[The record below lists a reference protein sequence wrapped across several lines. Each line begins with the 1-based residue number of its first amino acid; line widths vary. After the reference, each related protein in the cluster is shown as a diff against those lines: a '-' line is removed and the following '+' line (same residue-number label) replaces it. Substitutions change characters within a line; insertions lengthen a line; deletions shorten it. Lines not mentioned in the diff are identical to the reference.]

1 MRVQWIVTAVILL
14 IPLGG
19 AVINNRVRV
28 ASFDACSAFT
38 HAGACT
44 LALSPIRA
52 MDMLTAKPE
61 MSNQTCAVSN
71 PNFGQG
77 NDPPANARPR
87 TADGLTRLGSSP
99 ASPAE
104 AKRPNIIFV
113 LADDLSLDLVQC
125 MPHVLKMQK
134 DGVTFANY
142 LVTNS
147 LCCPSRSSIFTGRFP
162 HNTGIYLNSGPDGG
176 YLEFLK
182 RGLEDATFVSALTA
196 AGYHTAMLGKYLN
209 GYRPQEHRVAPWW
222 NEWDVAGGGATDG
235 IAPYLGFNY
244 DLNQNGKIVHYASR
258 PADYLTDVL
267 STRAVN
273 FIKQQ
278 TSGAPFMIEISTYAP
293 HSPSTPAPRDADA
306 FSGLRAPRTP
316 AFNAVP
322 DTDAPKWLQ
331 RLPPLSNVDLAVIDI
346 EYRKR
351 AQSVLAIDAMIGA
364 VQAAVAE
371 IGASGDTYFVF
382 SSDNGYHMGEHRM
395 MPGKLTAYDTDIHV
409 PLIVTGPRVPGGH
422 IVEDI
427 VQNID
432 LCPTFT
438 ELGFATAPPQVN
450 GRSLAPLLRGEKVEG
465 WRTLALVEHRGPVRG
480 LVDPDLPGI

>member
-28 ASFDACSAFT
+28 AFFDACSAFT

-77 NDPPANARPR
+77 NDPPANSRPR

-142 LVTNS
+142 FVTDS
-147 LCCPSRSSIFTGRFP
+147 LCCPSRSSIFTSHFP

-182 RGLEDATFVSALTA
+182 RGLEDATFVSALTT

-209 GYRPQEHRVAPWW
+209 GYKPQEHRVAPWW
-222 NEWDVAGGGATDG
+222 NEWDVDWRWSYRRDCALFGIQLRPQPERQDCTLRKPTGG
-235 IAPYLGFNY
+235 L
-244 DLNQNGKIVHYASR
+244 
-258 PADYLTDVL
+258 
-267 STRAVN
+267 
-273 FIKQQ
+273 
-278 TSGAPFMIEISTYAP
+278 
-293 HSPSTPAPRDADA
+293 
-306 FSGLRAPRTP
+306 
-316 AFNAVP
+316 P
-322 DTDAPKWLQ
+322 DRRSFHPGGELH
-331 RLPPLSNVDLAVIDI
+331 
-346 EYRKR
+346 
-351 AQSVLAIDAMIGA
+351 
-364 VQAAVAE
+364 QAA
-371 IGASGDTYFVF
+371 D
-382 SSDNGYHMGEHRM
+382 
-395 MPGKLTAYDTDIHV
+395 
-409 PLIVTGPRVPGGH
+409 
-422 IVEDI
+422 
-427 VQNID
+427 
-432 LCPTFT
+432 
-438 ELGFATAPPQVN
+438 
-450 GRSLAPLLRGEKVEG
+450 
-465 WRTLALVEHRGPVRG
+465 VRG
-480 LVDPDLPGI
+480 TVHD